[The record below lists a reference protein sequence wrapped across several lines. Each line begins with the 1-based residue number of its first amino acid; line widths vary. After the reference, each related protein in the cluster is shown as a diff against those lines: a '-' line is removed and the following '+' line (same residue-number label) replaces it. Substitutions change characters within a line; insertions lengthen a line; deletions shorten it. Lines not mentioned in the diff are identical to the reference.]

1 MFVKQENITQTIA
14 DYLARTRFEDLP
26 REAVESTK
34 THILHTLGTIVAGS
48 RAPGIQ
54 KVLNCVNDWG
64 VKEESTVL
72 VYGNKLPAASA
83 ALVNATM
90 GHSYHVDMKDD
101 RRSYPT
107 AVSAIPAALAVAE
120 KLGTVS
126 GKELITAVC
135 LGIEMGIRVSL
146 SIKPLQQAFV
156 QSLGPLAA
164 ATSCGKLLKLDA
176 NGMYNTVVIACR
188 RAAVPGITLGEAAL
202 NETVGAGFPSQSGVQ
217 SALLAAQ
224 GFPLTGDFF
233 QGLRNFFQ
241 GLYKEDGDLDVL
253 LSDLGRRYEI
263 LGSGPKP
270 YPCHRGNHP
279 GITAVLNILQ
289 KTKLDPEQIS
299 EVTIYVEK
307 RRMGTFEKN
316 KQNRY
321 RPPDLAEVQH
331 AYPFLVAVALLK
343 GKITLADV
351 TEDAIRDERV
361 LKFAE
366 RIKLVYDPKL
376 ELDQWPM
383 VVKPH
388 VVEVHMRDGRVY
400 SERVEYPKG
409 DPENPFTPDEEEM
422 YFRDL
427 TSFSA
432 KPLGTEKIEKVISL
446 IATME
451 DVQDAASVCR
461 LLT

>member
-1 MFVKQENITQTIA
+1 VKENATKTIA
-14 DYLARTRFEDLP
+14 DYLVHTRFEDLP

-34 THILHTLGTIVAGS
+34 THILHTLGTIIAGS

-54 KVLNCVNDWG
+54 QVLNCVSDWG
-64 VKEESTVL
+64 TKEESTVL

-83 ALVNATM
+83 ALMNATM

-107 AVSAIPAALAVAE
+107 GVAAIPAALAIAE
-120 KLGTVS
+120 KLGRVS

-135 LGIEMGIRVSL
+135 LGVEMGIRLSL

-164 ATSCGKLLKLDA
+164 AVSCGKLLRLDE

-188 RAAVPGITLGEAAL
+188 RAAVPGITMGEAAL

-253 LSDLGRRYEI
+253 LSGLGKRYEI
-263 LGSGPKP
+263 LGAGPKP

-289 KTKLDPEQIS
+289 KTKIDAERIS
-299 EVTIYVEK
+299 EVRIYVEK
-307 RRMGTFEKN
+307 RRMDTFEKN
-316 KQNRY
+316 KEHRY

-351 TEDAIRDERV
+351 TEEAIRDEKV

-366 RIKLVYDPKL
+366 RIKLVHDPKL
-376 ELDQWPM
+376 ELDRWPM
-383 VVKPH
+383 IVKPH
-388 VVEVHMRDGRVY
+388 VVEVRMRDGGVY

-409 DPENPFTPDEEEM
+409 GPENPFTRDEEKM

-432 KPLGTEKIEKVISL
+432 KPLSSENIEKVISFVS
-446 IATME
+446 TME
-451 DVQDAASVCR
+451 DVQDVSSLCR